1 MHNYCVAS
9 SRRGIFASDKQKAM
23 PKTFILNDESKVN
36 IYGFRVLN
44 KGIDLTRFNAN
55 PVMLNDHWM
64 NNNYVLGLWKNIRVE
79 GTQLLAE
86 PEFDQEDDEAKKIE
100 GKVERGF
107 IKGASMGISFDRSA
121 MEMDIAGNYM
131 LTSCELIEASI
142 VAVPANANALKLF
155 ASSGQVLTESEVKLS
170 IQEISL
176 HKNQS
181 QTMKKIALSV
191 AALSALCLSQQ
202 PNEDEVGVI
211 SSGIEK
217 LKSDL
222 DAAKAKNVELEA
234 KLTAQAKAQATSL
247 VADAIKSGKLTA
259 EGKEHWEKMATDD
272 FAMAS
277 AILATMPTKQSLNAQ
292 VSNTDAAGVKTMDD
306 FEKLSLEKQLAF
318 KNEHPEA
325 YAKLFA

>member
-1 MHNYCVAS
+1 MHTYCAS
-9 SRRGIFASDKQKAM
+9 NAQRGIFASDKQSAM

-107 IKGASMGISFDRSA
+107 VKGASMGISFDRSA
-121 MEMDIAGNYM
+121 MEMDIAGNYV
-131 LTSCELIEASI
+131 LTACELIEASI

-155 ASSGQVLTESEVKLS
+155 ASTGQVLTENEVKLS
-170 IQEISL
+170 IQEIFL
-176 HKNQS
+176 HNNQS
-181 QTMKKIALSV
+181 KTMKKIALSV
-191 AALSALCLSQQ
+191 AALSALCLNQQ
-202 PNEDEVGVI
+202 PNEDEVSVI

-217 LKSDL
+217 LKADL
-222 DAAKAKNVELEA
+222 DAAKAKNVELET
-234 KLTAQAKAQATSL
+234 KLTAQAQAQANAL
-247 VADAIKSGKLTA
+247 VSEAIKSGKLTA
-259 EGKEHWEKMATDD
+259 DAKAHWEKMAADNYE
-272 FAMAS
+272 MAS
-277 AILATMPTKQSLNAQ
+277 AILATMPAKQSLGAQ
-292 VSNTDAAGVKTMDD
+292 INNTEASGVKSLDD
-306 FEKLSLEKQLAF
+306 FEKLPLEKQLAF
-318 KNEHPEA
+318 KAAQPEA
-325 YAKLFA
+325 YAKLFV